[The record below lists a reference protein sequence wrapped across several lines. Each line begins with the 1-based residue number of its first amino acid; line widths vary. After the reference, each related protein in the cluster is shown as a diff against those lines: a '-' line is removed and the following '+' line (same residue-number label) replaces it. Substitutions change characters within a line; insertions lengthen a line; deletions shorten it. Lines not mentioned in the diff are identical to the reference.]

1 MKKKKVLI
9 VALVICLLAILSYGT
24 LAWFTAED
32 EVTNEFTIGSVD
44 IEVKETFTPPDAML
58 PIVNVNDP
66 AADDNYINKDVW
78 VENTGKNPAYIQVF
92 IAVPKALDDA
102 GAFHYEEVITS
113 DWIKQATV
121 ATATIDGVL
130 CNIYCYRYNSVLA
143 AGEKTSD
150 VITGAYLDAALDM
163 REIDG
168 VNHFVMNGTVI
179 TDYTVGDA
187 INVYVAAQAIQSEG
201 FTDKDGAL
209 NTFVNHPW
217 AAND

>member
-44 IEVKETFTPPDAML
+44 IEVVEKFTPPEAML

-66 AADDNYINKDVW
+66 DVDPNYINKDVR

-92 IAVPKALDDA
+92 VAVPKALDEA
-102 GAFHYEEVITS
+102 GAFHYEEVNTS
-113 DWIKQATV
+113 DWTKQATV
-121 ATATIDGVL
+121 AAATIEGVL
-130 CNIYCYRYNSVLA
+130 CNVYCYRYYSVLA

-150 VITGAYLDAALDM
+150 VITGAYLDAALDL
-163 REIDG
+163 REVDG
-168 VNHFVMNGTVI
+168 VARFVMGDTVI

-201 FTDKDGAL
+201 FADKDSAL
-209 NTFVNHPW
+209 DTFVNHPW